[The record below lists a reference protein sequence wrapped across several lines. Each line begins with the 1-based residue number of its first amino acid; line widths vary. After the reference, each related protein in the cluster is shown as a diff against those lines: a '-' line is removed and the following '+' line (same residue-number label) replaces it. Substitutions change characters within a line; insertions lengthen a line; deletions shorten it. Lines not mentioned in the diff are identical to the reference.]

1 MTKPL
6 DHIMDAA
13 LRAGDELLIGQIV
26 RKRVITAFIALRDHN
41 ADIEQA
47 VAAAMLKAQS
57 GLNWTHVS
65 TTVRASWC
73 EAARTVIDAL
83 VDAVLR

>member
-1 MTKPL
+1 MTQSL
-6 DHIMDAA
+6 DHIMTAA
-13 LRAGDELLIGQIV
+13 LRASDELLIERV
-26 RKRVITAFIALRDHN
+26 LRKRVVAGILSLRDPN
-41 ADIEQA
+41 PELEQA

-73 EAARTVIDAL
+73 EAARTVINAL